1 MDIDIS
7 QLIQNISIMALPI
20 LFAIT
25 LHEAAHGWMADKFGD
40 PTARYQGRLTL
51 NPLAHIDIF
60 GTIILPLFML
70 FTTNGRFVFGYA
82 KPVPVNSRNFKNPER
97 DMAIV
102 AASGPGINIIL
113 AILSGILFRIIIL
126 FKPEIIGYMRM
137 QGSFG
142 ERDILITIL
151 VPIMLMLMKS
161 VYLNVLLAVFN
172 LIPIPPLDGGRIL
185 VGILPRHLSDS
196 YSRIE
201 PYGMFILMGLLF
213 LDPFHTLSRIM
224 WPVISLLTDIILG
237 II

>member
-51 NPLAHIDIF
+51 NPIAHIDIL

-82 KPVPVNSRNFKNPER
+82 KPVPVNSMNFKNPKR

-113 AILSGILFRIIIL
+113 AVISGIVFHIIRYLIPMININNPAGSIL
-126 FKPEIIGYMRM
+126 T
-137 QGSFG
+137 
-142 ERDILITIL
+142 TIL
-151 VPIMLMLMKS
+151 VPVALMLNKS
-161 VYLNVLLAVFN
+161 VFLNVLLAVFN

>member
-1 MDIDIS
+1 M
-7 QLIQNISIMALPI
+7 QNISIMALPI

-51 NPLAHIDIF
+51 NPIAHIDIL

-82 KPVPVNSRNFKNPER
+82 KPVPVNAMNFKNPKR

-113 AILSGILFRIIIL
+113 AVLSGILFRIIIL
-126 FKPEIIGYMRM
+126 LKPEIIGYMKM
-137 QGSFG
+137 QGGFG
-142 ERDILITIL
+142 ERDILVTIL
-151 VPIMLMLMKS
+151 VPIMWMLMKR
-161 VYLNVLLAVFN
+161 VYLNALLAIFN

-185 VGILPRHLSDS
+185 AGILPESLSDT

-201 PYGMFILMGLLF
+201 PYGMFILMALLF
-213 LDPFHTLSRIM
+213 LDPFHTLSYIL
-224 WPVISLLTDIILG
+224 WPIISLLTDIILG
-237 II
+237 V

>member
-1 MDIDIS
+1 
-7 QLIQNISIMALPI
+7 MALPI

-25 LHEAAHGWMADKFGD
+25 FHEAAHGYIADRFGD
-40 PTARYQGRLTL
+40 PTARRLGRLTL
-51 NPLAHIDIF
+51 NPSAHIDIF
-60 GTIILPLFML
+60 GTIILPLIML
-70 FTTNGRFVFGYA
+70 FTTNGKFVFGYA
-82 KPVPVNSRNFKNPER
+82 KPVPVNSMNFKNPER

-126 FKPEIIGYMRM
+126 LKPEIIGYMRM
-137 QGSFG
+137 QGGFG

-151 VPIMLMLMKS
+151 VPIMWMLMKS
-161 VYLNVLLAVFN
+161 VYLNALLAVFN

-185 VGILPRHLSDS
+185 VGILPENLSQT

-224 WPVISLLTDIILG
+224 WPVISFLTDIILG